1 MPGRREVFYFHRLTN
16 PDVFRAVI
24 ETAGVTLTHLEYD
37 MPAATIDAVLARAQA
52 YQIHPDSHIA
62 RQNGYAGGAALLRRC
77 PNLLAIS
84 LPGSGYDAVD
94 MADCTAAGVLVVNQ
108 AGLHAQGVV
117 EHVLGMMIGLSKQII
132 QAHNAL
138 HGARDWG
145 RLAFAGR
152 NIEGRTLGIVGFGA
166 IGRRLAAVC
175 RGAFGMRVLTHHP
188 RLAAAEIRAQGA
200 EPVAF
205 ETLLGESDF
214 VVAALPL
221 TDETRGLFGAAAF
234 ARMKETAY
242 FITVSRGGVH
252 DEAALAEALA
262 AGVIAGA
269 GVDVWEVEPPPPDH
283 PLLALPNV
291 IATPHIAAMTVDG
304 WRNVAR
310 GAAEQLA
317 DILDGRAPPRL
328 LNPEAW
334 PRYVERYER
343 ITGNRIKETPE
354 T

>member
-16 PDVFRAVI
+16 PDLFQAVFKD
-24 ETAGVTLTHLEYD
+24 AGVVLTHLEYE
-37 MPAATIDAVLARAQA
+37 MPVATIDATLACARA

-62 RQNGYAGGAALLRRC
+62 RENGYAGGGALIERC

-94 MADCTAAGVLVVNQ
+94 IADCTAGGVLVVNQ

-117 EHVLGMMIGLSKQII
+117 EHVLGMMIGLSRQMI

-138 HGARDWG
+138 HGQRDWE
-145 RLAFAGR
+145 RHAFVGR

-166 IGRRLAAVC
+166 IGRRLASVC
-175 RGAFGMRVLTHHP
+175 RKAFDMRIVTFHP
-188 RLAAAEIRAQGA
+188 RMDAADIRAQTA

-205 ETLLGESDF
+205 DVLLRESDF
-214 VVAALPL
+214 VVTALPL
-221 TDETRGLFGAAAF
+221 TDETRGMFGVAEF
-234 ARMKETAY
+234 TRMKDTAY

-252 DEAALAEALA
+252 DELALAEALA
-262 AGVIAGA
+262 AGGIAGA
-269 GVDVWEVEPPPPDH
+269 GVDVWEVEPPPPEH

-291 IATPHIAAMTVDG
+291 IATPHIAAATEDG
-304 WRNVAR
+304 RNNIAR
-310 GAAEQLA
+310 GAAEQLVG
-317 DILDGRAPPRL
+317 ILDGHRPPRL
-328 LNPEAW
+328 LNPEVW
-334 PRYVERYER
+334 PRYVERYEQVA
-343 ITGNRIKETPE
+343 GHSVKENGE